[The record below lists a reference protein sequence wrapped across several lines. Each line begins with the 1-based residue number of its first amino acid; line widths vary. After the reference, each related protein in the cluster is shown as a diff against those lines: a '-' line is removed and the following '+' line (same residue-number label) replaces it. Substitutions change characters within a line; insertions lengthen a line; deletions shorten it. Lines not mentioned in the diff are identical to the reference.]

1 MFVEFKVNPVP
12 SVWVKVV
19 SESAPKLKTAESLNN
34 LRSSPRTASFATDNP
49 PSVCNEP
56 SVVEVASVVS
66 SVFTIPLAVTVVA
79 VNACAAIV
87 LPACAVNVFAVNWNH
102 QLLQF

>member
-19 SESAPKLKTAESLNN
+19 SESAPKLNTAASLNS
-34 LRSSPRTASFATDNP
+34 LRSSPMTASFATDKP
-49 PSVCNEP
+49 PSVCSDP

-66 SVFTIPLAVTVVA
+66 SV
-79 VNACAAIV
+79 
-87 LPACAVNVFAVNWNH
+87 
-102 QLLQF
+102 LQYH